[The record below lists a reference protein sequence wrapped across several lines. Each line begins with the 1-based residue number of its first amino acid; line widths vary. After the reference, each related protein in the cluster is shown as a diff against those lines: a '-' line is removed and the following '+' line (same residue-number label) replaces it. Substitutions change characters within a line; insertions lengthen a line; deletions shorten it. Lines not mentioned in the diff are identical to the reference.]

1 MLAVLPCDPARG
13 PEPRLAEQPRPHPG
27 PGEVL
32 LRVGAAALNR
42 ADLLQLR
49 ALYPPPPGESAIP
62 GLECAGEVAELG
74 EEADGWRVGERA
86 MALLAGGG
94 QAEWVAAP
102 VGQLMPVPDGLSSTD
117 AAALPEAALTSWTNL
132 VVEGALVPGE
142 ILLVSG
148 AASGVGTFAVQL
160 GRELGARVW
169 VAGRSR
175 ERLERLRELGAERVF
190 VLSPSLGEE
199 LREASAGRGVDLVL
213 DLVGGGHVPTLLSGL
228 APCGR
233 LVLVGLLAGARAELD
248 LARILRQR
256 LRLIGSVLRA
266 RSRAEKAALV
276 ESFWS
281 FAASRLADG
290 RLRPVVDRVL
300 PFAEV
305 ADAYRVMESSSA
317 LGKIVL
323 QVAVPSASR
332 TPP

>member
-1 MLAVLPCDPARG
+1 MLAVLPYDPALG
-13 PEPRLAEQPRPHPG
+13 PEPRLAEQPRPHAG
-27 PGEVL
+27 RGEAL
-32 LRVGAAALNR
+32 LRVAATALNR

-49 ALYPPPPGESAIP
+49 GLYPPPPGESAIP

-74 EEADGWRVGERA
+74 EGADGWREGDRA

-94 QAEWVAAP
+94 QAEWVAVP
-102 VGQLMPVPDGLSSTD
+102 VGQLMPVPAGMTWPA

-142 ILLVSG
+142 ILPVSG
-148 AASGVGTFAVQL
+148 AASGVGTLAVQL

-175 ERLERLRELGAERVF
+175 QRLERLCDLGVERVF
-190 VLSPSLGEE
+190 LLGPELGDE

-213 DLVGGGHVPTLLSGL
+213 DLVGGAHVPVLLSGL

-248 LARILRQR
+248 LSRVLRHR

-281 FAASRLADG
+281 FAAPRLEDG
-290 RLRPVVDRVL
+290 RLRPVVDRIL

-305 ADAYRVMESSSA
+305 AAAYRVMDSSSA

-323 QVAVPSASR
+323 QIE
-332 TPP
+332 TPRAARAAP